1 MKVTSLADV
10 KARLSAY
17 IEELSTKGPVVIT
30 RNGRTAAILLA
41 PDDDDDLER
50 LLMSRSPQMRALAT
64 KPTTHK
70 KIPEKIKTKPES
82 RKPAA
87 KRARLRKGG

>member
-17 IEELSTKGPVVIT
+17 IEELATNGPVVIT

-50 LLMSRSPQMRALAT
+50 LLLARSPQMRAMSIKAAA
-64 KPTTHK
+64 KK
-70 KIPEKIKTKPES
+70 KIAKIKLKPVS

-87 KRARLRKGG
+87 KRAHPRKGG